1 MDNYI
6 HLEQDEYEI
15 IIKLLNI
22 KPGFDKKATKILHR
36 MLNDEKVTKSLVN
49 LEKCLKNA
57 TVFIFGAGPSLENSI
72 EQVKLFL
79 KNNKTPVKII
89 AGDGAAKAL
98 LNNDLS
104 IDVIVSDLDGSIP
117 TLVKSH
123 EINKSI
129 LLLHAHGDN
138 IPSLVKVKELLQK
151 DNVIGTTQISETTK
165 VKNFGGFTDGD
176 RAVYLA
182 SNMAAEIIVLFAF
195 DFGDK
200 IGRYSKPEIYSE
212 NVPVTERKS
221 IKLSIAK
228 DLLSKLPKKFSKI
241 YFYNCT
247 PKGEPIPNIDTINYE
262 DLKLLI

>member
-49 LEKCLKNA
+49 LEKCL
-57 TVFIFGAGPSLENSI
+57 SLENSI

-104 IDVIVSDLDGSIP
+104 VDVIVSDLDGSIP

-228 DLLSKLPKKFSKI
+228 DLLSKLPKKFSNI